1 VLVHNN
7 AITVLDFECAIFG
20 DPAHDVGI
28 TFAHYFMLAIGK
40 PYWAKKYLACADA
53 FFSAYKD
60 NITFPLPAHFFT
72 NVKNNAAAMMLGR
85 VDGVIDFDYL
95 KNRKVLV
102 RKISK
107 HILLMDFAELAPV
120 ILYLSRML

>member
-1 VLVHNN
+1 
-7 AITVLDFECAIFG
+7 
-20 DPAHDVGI
+20 
-28 TFAHYFMLAIGK
+28 
-40 PYWAKKYLACADA
+40 
-53 FFSAYKD
+53 
-60 NITFPLPAHFFT
+60 
-72 NVKNNAAAMMLGR
+72 MMLGR

-120 ILYLSRML
+120 ILYLSRKM